1 MRSVS
6 ISDANEVLTVI
17 FHPDAGHAVLNATL
31 HAKTNGSIVEHQ
43 VRTYLALRLL
53 RCFCEKLHTQH
64 QQVVITGNTTGH
76 VPVHADYEDLVS
88 TEPGFAHDGLPREIE
103 LAGGGESNL
112 NFTRVDETLLE
123 LSEDDKSHL
132 DTLRQ
137 QLLDEEI
144 TEKGFR
150 IKREKLLKSYV
161 RRYVVS
167 GGRLQDLV
175 REDEHQVAG
184 DPVVDRSSNETKIS
198 SKSVAPSNP
207 PSAAPPSRKILWS
220 GQDSVIEAAAFIE
233 ENRSPT
239 RRRLLDA
246 YGESLLTVNRLYS
259 ERYGH
264 ANRKIPSHM
273 VRLKED
279 IPRDVTLINCFFFL
293 HRLTLWTST

>member
-1 MRSVS
+1 MLSFNF
-6 ISDANEVLTVI
+6 A
-17 FHPDAGHAVLNATL
+17 
-31 HAKTNGSIVEHQ
+31 
-43 VRTYLALRLL
+43 
-53 RCFCEKLHTQH
+53 TQH
-64 QQVVITGNTTGH
+64 EQIVIAGNTTGH
-76 VPVHADYEDLVS
+76 VPVHEVYEDLVS
-88 TEPGFAHDGLPREIE
+88 TEPGFAHHGLPKEIE
-103 LAGGGESNL
+103 LASGGESNL

-123 LSEDDKSHL
+123 LSEDDQSHL

-175 REDEHQVAG
+175 REGEHQVAG
-184 DPVVDRSSNETKIS
+184 DPLVDKSSNETKIS
-198 SKSVAPSNP
+198 PKSVAPSNA

-220 GQDSVIEAAAFIE
+220 GQDSVREAAAFLE
-233 ENRSPT
+233 ENRSRSPT

-273 VRLKED
+273 VGLEED
-279 IPRDVTLINCFFFL
+279 SSRDVTMQ
-293 HRLTLWTST
+293 W

>member
-1 MRSVS
+1 M
-6 ISDANEVLTVI
+6 
-17 FHPDAGHAVLNATL
+17 
-31 HAKTNGSIVEHQ
+31 
-43 VRTYLALRLL
+43 
-53 RCFCEKLHTQH
+53 
-64 QQVVITGNTTGH
+64 
-76 VPVHADYEDLVS
+76 S
-88 TEPGFAHDGLPREIE
+88 TEPGFAHHGLPKEIE
-103 LAGGGESNL
+103 LASGGESNL

-175 REDEHQVAG
+175 REGEHKVAG
-184 DPVVDRSSNETKIS
+184 EPVVDKSSNETKITP
-198 SKSVAPSNP
+198 KSVAASNP

-220 GQDSVIEAAAFIE
+220 GQDSVSEAAAFIE

-246 YGESLLTVNRLYS
+246 YGESLLNVNRLYS

-273 VRLKED
+273 VRLKEHS
-279 IPRDVTLINCFFFL
+279 PRDVTLTITFL
-293 HRLTLWTST
+293 FLDRLTLWTST